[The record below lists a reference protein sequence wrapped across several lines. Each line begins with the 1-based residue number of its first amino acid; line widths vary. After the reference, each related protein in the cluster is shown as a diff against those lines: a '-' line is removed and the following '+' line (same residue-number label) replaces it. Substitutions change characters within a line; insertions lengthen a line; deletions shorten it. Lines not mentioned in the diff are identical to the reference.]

1 MRKMI
6 AFHSVLSSQIE
17 RPPEIDTQSSPTTVY
32 VRENIRREGEFW
44 VYDETQYSPQEF
56 IQLQSQ
62 EIKLLQQVA
71 GKMIRTVTPTA
82 LSTRTAQ
89 PEDFKTL
96 AIRFL
101 QEQL

>member
-1 MRKMI
+1 MKRYTDV
-6 AFHSVLSSQIE
+6 HGSQIE
-17 RPPEIDTQSSPTTVY
+17 RPPEIDTKSSHTTVY

-62 EIKLLQQVA
+62 EIKLLQHVA
-71 GKMIRTVTPTA
+71 GKMIQAVTPTT
-82 LSTRTAQ
+82 LSTRAAQ

>member
-1 MRKMI
+1 MKRYTDV
-6 AFHSVLSSQIE
+6 HGSQME

-71 GKMIRTVTPTA
+71 RKMIQAVTPTT

-101 QEQL
+101 QEEL

>member
-1 MRKMI
+1 MKRYTDV
-6 AFHSVLSSQIE
+6 HGSQME

-71 GKMIRTVTPTA
+71 GKMIQAVIPTT

-101 QEQL
+101 QEEL

>member
-1 MRKMI
+1 MKRYTDV
-6 AFHSVLSSQIE
+6 HGSQME

-44 VYDETQYSPQEF
+44 VYNETQYSPQEF

-62 EIKLLQQVA
+62 EIKLLQQIA
-71 GKMIRTVTPTA
+71 GKMIQAVTPTT

-101 QEQL
+101 QEEL

>member
-1 MRKMI
+1 MKRYTDV
-6 AFHSVLSSQIE
+6 HGSQIE
-17 RPPEIDTQSSPTTVY
+17 RPPEIDAQSSPTTVY

-71 GKMIRTVTPTA
+71 GKMIRTVTPTT
-82 LSTRTAQ
+82 LSTRTTQ

>member
-1 MRKMI
+1 MKRYTDV
-6 AFHSVLSSQIE
+6 HGSQME

-44 VYDETQYSPQEF
+44 VYNETQYSPQEF

-62 EIKLLQQVA
+62 EIKLLQQIA

>member
-1 MRKMI
+1 MKRYTDV
-6 AFHSVLSSQIE
+6 HGSQME

-62 EIKLLQQVA
+62 EIKLLQQIA
-71 GKMIRTVTPTA
+71 GKMIQAVTPTT

-101 QEQL
+101 QEEL

>member
-1 MRKMI
+1 MKRYTDV
-6 AFHSVLSSQIE
+6 HGSQME

-32 VRENIRREGEFW
+32 VRENILREGEFW

-71 GKMIRTVTPTA
+71 GKMIQAVTPTT
-82 LSTRTAQ
+82 LSTRTTQ

-101 QEQL
+101 QEEL

>member
-1 MRKMI
+1 MKRYTDV
-6 AFHSVLSSQIE
+6 HGSQME

-32 VRENIRREGEFW
+32 VRENICREGEFW

-71 GKMIRTVTPTA
+71 GKMIQAVTPTT

-101 QEQL
+101 QEEL

>member
-1 MRKMI
+1 MKRYTDV
-6 AFHSVLSSQIE
+6 HGSQME

-62 EIKLLQQVA
+62 EIKLLQKVG
-71 GKMIRTVTPTA
+71 GKMIQAVIPTT

-101 QEQL
+101 QEEL

>member
-1 MRKMI
+1 MKRYTDV
-6 AFHSVLSSQIE
+6 HGSQME

-71 GKMIRTVTPTA
+71 RKMIQAVTPTT

>member
-1 MRKMI
+1 MKRYTDV
-6 AFHSVLSSQIE
+6 HGSQIE
-17 RPPEIDTQSSPTTVY
+17 RPPEIDAQSSPTTVY

-71 GKMIRTVTPTA
+71 GKMIQAVTPTT
-82 LSTRTAQ
+82 LSTRTVQ

>member
-1 MRKMI
+1 MKRYTDV
-6 AFHSVLSSQIE
+6 HGSQIE

-71 GKMIRTVTPTA
+71 GKIIQAVIPTT

>member
-1 MRKMI
+1 MKRYTDV
-6 AFHSVLSSQIE
+6 HGSQME

-71 GKMIRTVTPTA
+71 GKMIQAVTPTT

-89 PEDFKTL
+89 PEGFKTL

>member
-1 MRKMI
+1 MKRYTDV
-6 AFHSVLSSQIE
+6 HGSQME

-71 GKMIRTVTPTA
+71 GKMIRTVTPTT

-101 QEQL
+101 QEEL

>member
-1 MRKMI
+1 MKRYTDV
-6 AFHSVLSSQIE
+6 HGSQIE

-71 GKMIRTVTPTA
+71 GKMIRTVTPTT

>member
-1 MRKMI
+1 MKRYTDV
-6 AFHSVLSSQIE
+6 HGSQIE

-71 GKMIRTVTPTA
+71 GKMIQAVTPTT
-82 LSTRTAQ
+82 LSTRTTQ

>member
-1 MRKMI
+1 MKRYTDV
-6 AFHSVLSSQIE
+6 HGSQIE

-32 VRENIRREGEFW
+32 VRENIRRGGEFW

-71 GKMIRTVTPTA
+71 GKMIQAVTPTT
-82 LSTRTAQ
+82 LSTRTTQ

-101 QEQL
+101 QEEL

>member
-1 MRKMI
+1 MQYYTNV
-6 AFHSVLSSQIE
+6 HGSQIE

-71 GKMIRTVTPTA
+71 GKMIRTVTPTT
-82 LSTRTAQ
+82 LSTRTTQ

-101 QEQL
+101 QEEL

>member
-1 MRKMI
+1 MKRYTDV
-6 AFHSVLSSQIE
+6 HGSQME

>member
-1 MRKMI
+1 MKRYTDV
-6 AFHSVLSSQIE
+6 HGSQIE

-71 GKMIRTVTPTA
+71 GKMIRTVTPTT

-101 QEQL
+101 QEEL